1 MLCSLLVLSLR
12 GVQLPSAERPS
23 LRLSRCNLCWFR
35 GIACFRGMWN
45 ERETDEAG
53 SKPLSQTEIRI
64 ISAWGL
70 LLAALSAA
78 SLASCLFGAS

>member
-1 MLCSLLVLSLR
+1 ML
-12 GVQLPSAERPS
+12 P
-23 LRLSRCNLCWFR
+23 
-35 GIACFRGMWN
+35 WN
-45 ERETDEAG
+45 EREAGEAG

-70 LLAALSAA
+70 LVAALSAA

>member
-1 MLCSLLVLSLR
+1 MLYSLLVLSLR
-12 GVQLPSAERPS
+12 GVQSPNAES
-23 LRLSRCNLCWFR
+23 ELGRL
-35 GIACFRGMWN
+35 AM
-45 ERETDEAG
+45 RETDEAG
-53 SKPLSQTEIRI
+53 SKPLSQPEIRI

>member
-1 MLCSLLVLSLR
+1 MLYSLLVLSLR
-12 GVQLPSAERPS
+12 GVQLPNAVER
-23 LRLSRCNLCWFR
+23 L
-35 GIACFRGMWN
+35 AT
-45 ERETDEAG
+45 RETDEAG

-64 ISAWGL
+64 ISAWGS

>member
-1 MLCSLLVLSLR
+1 MLYSLLVLFLR
-12 GVQLPSAERPS
+12 GVQLPNAES
-23 LRLSRCNLCWFR
+23 ELEGL
-35 GIACFRGMWN
+35 AT
-45 ERETDEAG
+45 RETDEAG